1 MKHIVKIMTL
11 LVAISAFWI
20 GLLKT
25 SVVPHSHTWLR
36 IKLNCYVAIFFPAT
50 YLPYCIVRMLRSV
63 NGWSRSDAL
72 SNLSSRGIAV
82 AAGCI
87 GESTYEYGKR
97 READV
102 IEAKEFLKP
111 RGVGVG
117 SD

>member
-50 YLPYCIVRMLRSV
+50 YLPYCIIGMLRSV

-82 AAGCI
+82 AAVVDDGLPDDI
-87 GESTYEYGKR
+87 PSGK
-97 READV
+97 AW
-102 IEAKEFLKP
+102 AKECLK
-111 RGVGVG
+111 
-117 SD
+117 SSQK